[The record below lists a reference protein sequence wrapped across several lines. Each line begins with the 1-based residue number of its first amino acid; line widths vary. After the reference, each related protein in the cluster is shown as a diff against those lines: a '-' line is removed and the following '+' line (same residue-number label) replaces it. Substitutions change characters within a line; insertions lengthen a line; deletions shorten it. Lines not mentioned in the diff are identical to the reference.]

1 MCVCVLLSM
10 CVNALAESL
19 HVLLSCDHFFIFNTT
34 GVRNNRELSEVP
46 ASSYVKKLHMRPY
59 KYGHKKKVC
68 LE

>member
-1 MCVCVLLSM
+1 MCVSLSM

-19 HVLLSCDHFFIFNTT
+19 HALLHCDHFFIFNTT

-46 ASSYVKKLHMRPY
+46 ASSYVKKFHMRPY